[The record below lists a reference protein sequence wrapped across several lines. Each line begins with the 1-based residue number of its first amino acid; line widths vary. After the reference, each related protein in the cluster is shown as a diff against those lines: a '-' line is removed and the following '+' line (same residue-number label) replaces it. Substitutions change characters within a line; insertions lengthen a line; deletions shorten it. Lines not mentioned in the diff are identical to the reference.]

1 MMLSIMALHL
11 MSSESIT
18 DSRISNILT
27 HALHMYV
34 AACHHKISHSMTGH
48 TVLVFRSVLDLK
60 LPLTAPFKIPDKPQI
75 LSAKLAHDLHYRKPL
90 FASRLVVLF
99 S

>member
-1 MMLSIMALHL
+1 
-11 MSSESIT
+11 
-18 DSRISNILT
+18 
-27 HALHMYV
+27 
-34 AACHHKISHSMTGH
+34 
-48 TVLVFRSVLDLK
+48 VLVFRSVLDLK
-60 LPLTAPFKIPDKPQI
+60 RPLTAPFKIPDKPQI